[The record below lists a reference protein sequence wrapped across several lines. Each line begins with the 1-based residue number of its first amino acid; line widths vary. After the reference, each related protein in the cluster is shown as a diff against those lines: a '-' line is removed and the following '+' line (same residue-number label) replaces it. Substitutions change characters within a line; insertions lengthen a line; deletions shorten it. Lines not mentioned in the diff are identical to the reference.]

1 MRVLFIES
9 HKFTEQVTGLN
20 AQEAVW
26 ELENELLQ
34 NPEKGDLIQGTGGFR
49 KIRMKLAGRGKSAGA
64 RVVYF
69 HLKDPGVVFL
79 FLLYTK
85 SGQSDLT
92 AQQKAALRQQAHYL
106 KQP

>member
-1 MRVLFIES
+1 MGSGERAS
-9 HKFTEQVTGLN
+9 AKSG
-20 AQEAVW
+20 
-26 ELENELLQ
+26 
-34 NPEKGDLIQGTGGFR
+34 QGRLDPRDRGFR
-49 KIRMKLAGRGKSAGA
+49 KIRMKLAGRGKNAGA

-69 HLKDPGVVFL
+69 HLKDHAVILL

-92 AQQKAALRQQAHYL
+92 AEQKAALRQQAHYL

>member
-1 MRVLFIES
+1 
-9 HKFTEQVTGLN
+9 
-20 AQEAVW
+20 
-26 ELENELLQ
+26 
-34 NPEKGDLIQGTGGFR
+34 
-49 KIRMKLAGRGKSAGA
+49 MKLAGRGKSAGA

-69 HLKDPGVVFL
+69 HLKDHAVIFL

-92 AQQKAALRQQAHYL
+92 AEQKAALRQQAHYL

>member
-1 MRVLFIES
+1 
-9 HKFTEQVTGLN
+9 
-20 AQEAVW
+20 
-26 ELENELLQ
+26 
-34 NPEKGDLIQGTGGFR
+34 
-49 KIRMKLAGRGKSAGA
+49 MKLAGRGESASA

-69 HLKDPGVVFL
+69 HLKDHAVIFL

-92 AQQKAALRQQAHYL
+92 AEQKAALRQQAHYL

>member
-9 HKFTEQVTGLN
+9 HKFAEQVTRLN
-20 AQEAVW
+20 AEEALW

-34 NPEKGDLIQGTGGFR
+34 NPDKGDLIQGTGGFR
-49 KIRMKLAGRGKSAGA
+49 KIRMKLPGRGKSAGA

-69 HLKDPGVVFL
+69 HLKDRGAVFL
-79 FLLYTK
+79 FFLYTK

-92 AQQKAALRQQAHYL
+92 AEQKAALRQQAHYL
-106 KQP
+106 K